1 MDHPEL
7 IQPGDRVFLAVPPD
21 LNQRPE
27 EVAMALDETYPGVD
41 FEVLEYAGQERPEI
55 IFTYRDP
62 RALATWLEEQKVDN
76 GDNGVGLTLASTM
89 RETNPRPSFPVI
101 G

>member
-7 IQPGDRVFLAVPPD
+7 IQPGDRVFLAVPPN

-27 EVAMALDETYPGVD
+27 EVAVALDDTYPGVD
-41 FEVLEYAGQERPEI
+41 FEVLEYEGQERPEI

-62 RALATWLEEQKVDN
+62 RALGVWLDEQKVDKA
-76 GDNGVGLTLASTM
+76 DKGVGLTLASTV
-89 RETNPRPSFPVI
+89 RDTSTRPVFPVI
-101 G
+101 S